1 MAIATSVDDPMTS
14 QSIEGRR
21 DFNDFEML
29 DAKMASALKKIISS
43 VHFRRRVSVD
53 ERRAQISDRFSRGR
67 QIACMIYD
75 HFRATGPYDAA
86 QGLSDLFNIE
96 DFGTR
101 WDQAPL
107 PASEIPT
114 ENVLEGLYK
123 MKIRD
128 SVQLQTVLIMYGQ
141 EIVRDRLMRSCSR
154 LKTLIRRHVD
164 QMSRTRN
171 ERIET

>member
-1 MAIATSVDDPMTS
+1 
-14 QSIEGRR
+14 
-21 DFNDFEML
+21 
-29 DAKMASALKKIISS
+29 
-43 VHFRRRVSVD
+43 
-53 ERRAQISDRFSRGR
+53 
-67 QIACMIYD
+67 MIYG

-101 WDQAPL
+101 CDQAPL